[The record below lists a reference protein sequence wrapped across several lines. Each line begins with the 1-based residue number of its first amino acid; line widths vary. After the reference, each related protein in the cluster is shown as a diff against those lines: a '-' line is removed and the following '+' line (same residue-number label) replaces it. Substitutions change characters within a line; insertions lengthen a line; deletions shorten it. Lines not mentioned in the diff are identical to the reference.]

1 MFGDAPRTAPFGL
14 RNPSVYNLNASV
26 RRSFNLTPER
36 VKFIFAVDCQNLTNK
51 VTFGG
56 IGANVDSASFG
67 TVSTATSNT
76 GSRDFQFSGR
86 VNF

>member
-1 MFGDAPRTAPFGL
+1 M
-14 RNPSVYNLNASV
+14 
-26 RRSFNLTPER
+26 
-36 VKFIFAVDCQNLTNK
+36 KFIFAVDCQNLTNK

-67 TVSTATSNT
+67 TVSTATNNG

-86 VNF
+86 INF